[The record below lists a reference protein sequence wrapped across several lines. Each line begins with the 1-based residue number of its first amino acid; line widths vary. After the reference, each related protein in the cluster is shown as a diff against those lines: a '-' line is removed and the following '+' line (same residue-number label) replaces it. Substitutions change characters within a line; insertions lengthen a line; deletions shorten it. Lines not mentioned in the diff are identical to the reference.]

1 MKRMNQSYA
10 FSSSSSF
17 FSSSCPSCAFSCP
30 FSFSLIFQSGPY
42 LGVWQ
47 EELSAELLLLA
58 VSFGSVRFFVPFLQL
73 IFQYQA
79 D

>member
-17 FSSSCPSCAFSCP
+17 FSFSCPSCAFSCL
-30 FSFSLIFQSGPY
+30 FSFSLIYQSGPY

-47 EELSAELLLLA
+47 EELSAELLLL
-58 VSFGSVRFFVPFLQL
+58 VISFSSIRFYVPFLQL
-73 IFQYQA
+73 IYQYQA